1 MIIKIPFKTPTVN
14 HLYGRHSR
22 GFMFVKQEAKDLKEE
37 IKQIVYK
44 SLPFVCPN
52 LNDGLKIEVEIHENW
67 FSKTGKVLRKDIA
80 NREKFLIDSVFE
92 ALGIDDKYI
101 FEHKLIK
108 VQDSEEYSLI
118 KIGGI
123 KMAEDEEE
131 KKEESAEEKEEEKA
145 DDEDSEDEDEE

>member
-14 HLYGRHSR
+14 HLYGRHSK

-37 IKQIVYK
+37 IRKIVLK
-44 SLPFVCPN
+44 DISLIIPN

-67 FSKTGKVLRKDIA
+67 YSKKGTVLRKDIA
-80 NREKFLIDSVFE
+80 NREKFLIDAVFD

-123 KMAEDEEE
+123 KMAEDTEEE
-131 KKEESAEEKEEEKA
+131 KKEESAEEKTEEKA
-145 DDEDSEDEDEE
+145 EDEDNEDEE

>member
-14 HLYGRHSR
+14 HLYGRHAK

-37 IKQIVYK
+37 IRKIVLK
-44 SLPFVCPN
+44 DISLIIPN
-52 LNDGLKIEVEIHENW
+52 LNDGLRVEVEIHENW
-67 FSKTGKVLRKDIA
+67 YSKKRTVLRKDIA
-80 NREKFLIDSVFE
+80 NREKFLIDSVFD

-131 KKEESAEEKEEEKA
+131 KKEESAEEEEEEKA
-145 DDEDSEDEDEE
+145 DDEDNEDEE